1 MPDYRWEAV
10 DSRGQMVKGSYS
22 AAAVAEVVVHLRK
35 SRLSPIKVEEAAG
48 SGNAPVAA
56 RALKKGRIKGDDV
69 QAMTTELA
77 IMMRAGLSLDNA
89 LKVLV
94 EMSHKLQMQ
103 AMLQSV
109 LESVKAGMPLSQA
122 LGKHHDL
129 FGDFYINMVRSGEA
143 SGQMSAV
150 LNRLVEH
157 MARQRELRDSVVS
170 ATIYPAILLGVAVLS
185 LVAMLGF
192 VVPQF
197 EQLFNDMGDALP
209 LPTQFVM
216 ALGHGFRSYGW
227 AVFLVAGALG
237 WAFSRWAKSPKGRQ
251 TWQSWLL
258 GLPGLGGVVRKYQLT
273 LFSRSLGTLLGN
285 GVTLLTALRIAS
297 DTVSNVAIRE
307 RLEKMGPMVKEGHR
321 MAHAA
326 QKTGEFEP
334 LALNL
339 VRVGEETGRL
349 GDMML
354 ELSNILRMQ
363 KQLSSRARK
372 RGFTLIELLVVL
384 AILTLLAGLVGPK
397 VLNQLGGAKTKTAG
411 VQIADIEKALEL
423 YKLDVGRYPT
433 SQQGLDALV
442 KQPAGVAGWAGPY
455 LKGGVPND
463 PWNNPYR
470 YTYPAA
476 NGDLEILSL
485 GSDGTPGGEGEA
497 SDIRNTK

>member
-1 MPDYRWEAV
+1 MPDYSWEAV
-10 DSRGQMVKGSYS
+10 DSRGQMVKGTYS

-35 SRLSPIKVEEAAG
+35 SRLSPIKVEEAA
-48 SGNAPVAA
+48 SLGNVPLAA
-56 RALKKGRIKGDDV
+56 RALKKGRIKADDI
-69 QAMTTELA
+69 QGMTTELA

-94 EMSHKLQMQ
+94 EMSHKVQMQ

-109 LESVKAGMPLSQA
+109 LDSVKAGMPLSQA

-143 SGQMSAV
+143 SGQMSGV

-157 MARQRELRDSVVS
+157 MARQRALRDSVVS

-216 ALGHGFRSYGW
+216 GLGHAFRSYGW
-227 AVFLVAGALG
+227 AVFIVLGALA
-237 WAFSRWAKSPKGRQ
+237 WVLARWAKSPKGRQ

-354 ELSNILRMQ
+354 ELFNILNREVEN
-363 KQLSSRARK
+363 AIK
-372 RGFTLIELLVVL
+372 RLLTMLEPVLILVLGILIASIIVSILL
-384 AILTLLAGLVGPK
+384 G
-397 VLNQLGGAKTKTAG
+397 
-411 VQIADIEKALEL
+411 
-423 YKLDVGRYPT
+423 
-433 SQQGLDALV
+433 
-442 KQPAGVAGWAGPY
+442 
-455 LKGGVPND
+455 
-463 PWNNPYR
+463 
-470 YTYPAA
+470 
-476 NGDLEILSL
+476 ILSVNDL
-485 GSDGTPGGEGEA
+485 A
-497 SDIRNTK
+497 V

>member
-1 MPDYRWEAV
+1 MPDYSWEAV
-10 DSRGQMVKGSYS
+10 DSRGQMVKGTFS

-35 SRLSPIKVEEAAG
+35 SRLSPIKVEEAA
-48 SGNAPVAA
+48 SLGNVPLAV
-56 RALKKGRIKGDDV
+56 RALKKGRIKADDI
-69 QAMTTELA
+69 QGMTTELA

-94 EMSHKLQMQ
+94 EMSHKVQMQ

-109 LESVKAGMPLSQA
+109 LDSVKAGMPLSQA

-143 SGQMSAV
+143 SGQMSGV

-157 MARQRELRDSVVS
+157 MARQRALRDSVVS

-216 ALGHGFRSYGW
+216 GLGHAFRSYGW
-227 AVFLVAGALG
+227 AVFIVLGALG
-237 WAFSRWAKSPKGRQ
+237 WVFSRWAKSPKGRQ

-354 ELSNILRMQ
+354 ELSNILNREVEN
-363 KQLSSRARK
+363 AIK
-372 RGFTLIELLVVL
+372 RLLTMLEPALILVLGILIASIIVSILL
-384 AILTLLAGLVGPK
+384 G
-397 VLNQLGGAKTKTAG
+397 
-411 VQIADIEKALEL
+411 
-423 YKLDVGRYPT
+423 
-433 SQQGLDALV
+433 
-442 KQPAGVAGWAGPY
+442 
-455 LKGGVPND
+455 
-463 PWNNPYR
+463 
-470 YTYPAA
+470 
-476 NGDLEILSL
+476 ILSVNDL
-485 GSDGTPGGEGEA
+485 A
-497 SDIRNTK
+497 V

>member
-1 MPDYRWEAV
+1 
-10 DSRGQMVKGSYS
+10 MVKGSYS

-354 ELSNILRMQ
+354 ELSHA
-363 KQLSSRARK
+363 KA
-372 RGFTLIELLVVL
+372 TVL
-384 AILTLLAGLVGPK
+384 PSPQAWLHADR
-397 VLNQLGGAKTKTAG
+397 TAG
-411 VQIADIEKALEL
+411 RAGHPD
-423 YKLDVGRYPT
+423 
-433 SQQGLDALV
+433 
-442 KQPAGVAGWAGPY
+442 PAGRPGRPQGAEPARRRQDQDCRRADRRHREGAGTVQARRGPLPYFAARPGCAGQ
-455 LKGGVPND
+455 
-463 PWNNPYR
+463 
-470 YTYPAA
+470 AA
-476 NGDLEILSL
+476 GRRRRLGRPLPQGWRAQRPLEQPLSL
-485 GSDGTPGGEGEA
+485 HLSCCQW
-497 SDIRNTK
+497 

>member
-354 ELSNILRMQ
+354 ELSMQ

>member
-1 MPDYRWEAV
+1 MP
-10 DSRGQMVKGSYS
+10 
-22 AAAVAEVVVHLRK
+22 L
-35 SRLSPIKVEEAAG
+35 
-48 SGNAPVAA
+48 AA
-56 RALKKGRIKGDDV
+56 RALKKGRIKADDI
-69 QAMTTELA
+69 QGMTTELA

-94 EMSHKLQMQ
+94 EMSHKVQMQ

-109 LESVKAGMPLSQA
+109 LDSVKAGMPLSQA

-143 SGQMSAV
+143 SGQMSGV

-157 MARQRELRDSVVS
+157 MARQRALRDSVVS

-216 ALGHGFRSYGW
+216 GLGHAFRSYGW
-227 AVFLVAGALG
+227 AVFIVLGALG

-354 ELSNILRMQ
+354 ELSNILNREVEN
-363 KQLSSRARK
+363 AIK
-372 RGFTLIELLVVL
+372 RLLTMLEPALILVLGILIASIIVSILL
-384 AILTLLAGLVGPK
+384 G
-397 VLNQLGGAKTKTAG
+397 
-411 VQIADIEKALEL
+411 
-423 YKLDVGRYPT
+423 
-433 SQQGLDALV
+433 
-442 KQPAGVAGWAGPY
+442 
-455 LKGGVPND
+455 
-463 PWNNPYR
+463 
-470 YTYPAA
+470 
-476 NGDLEILSL
+476 ILSVNDL
-485 GSDGTPGGEGEA
+485 A
-497 SDIRNTK
+497 V

>member
-1 MPDYRWEAV
+1 MPDYSWEAV
-10 DSRGQMVKGSYS
+10 DSRGQMVKGTFS

-35 SRLSPIKVEEAAG
+35 SRLSPIKVEEAA
-48 SGNAPVAA
+48 SLGNVPLAA
-56 RALKKGRIKGDDV
+56 RALKKGRIKADDI
-69 QAMTTELA
+69 QGMTTELA

-94 EMSHKLQMQ
+94 EMSHKVQMQ

-109 LESVKAGMPLSQA
+109 LDSVKAGMPLSQA

-143 SGQMSAV
+143 SGQMSGV

-157 MARQRELRDSVVS
+157 MARQRALRDSVVS

-216 ALGHGFRSYGW
+216 GLGHAFRSYGW
-227 AVFLVAGALG
+227 AVFIVLGALG

-297 DTVSNVAIRE
+297 DTVSTSPSASAWKKWVPWSRKAIAW
-307 RLEKMGPMVKEGHR
+307 PMLPRKPE
-321 MAHAA
+321 
-326 QKTGEFEP
+326 
-334 LALNL
+334 N
-339 VRVGEETGRL
+339 
-349 GDMML
+349 
-354 ELSNILRMQ
+354 
-363 KQLSSRARK
+363 SS
-372 RGFTLIELLVVL
+372 
-384 AILTLLAGLVGPK
+384 
-397 VLNQLGGAKTKTAG
+397 
-411 VQIADIEKALEL
+411 
-423 YKLDVGRYPT
+423 
-433 SQQGLDALV
+433 
-442 KQPAGVAGWAGPY
+442 
-455 LKGGVPND
+455 
-463 PWNNPYR
+463 PWP
-470 YTYPAA
+470 
-476 NGDLEILSL
+476 
-485 GSDGTPGGEGEA
+485 
-497 SDIRNTK
+497 

>member
-1 MPDYRWEAV
+1 
-10 DSRGQMVKGSYS
+10 MVKGTYS

-35 SRLSPIKVEEAAG
+35 SRLSPVKVEEAAG
-48 SGNAPVAA
+48 LAKQPVGSVH
-56 RALKKGRIKGDDV
+56 RLKKGRIKSDDIE
-69 QAMTTELA
+69 AMTTELA

-94 EMSHKLQMQ
+94 EMSHKIEVQG
-103 AMLQSV
+103 MLQSV

-122 LGKHHDL
+122 LHKHHDL
-129 FGDFYINMVRSGEA
+129 FGDFYINMIRSGEA

-157 MARQRELRDSVVS
+157 IGRQRALRDSVVS
-170 ATIYPAILLGVAVLS
+170 ATIYPAILLAVAVLS

-216 ALGHGFRSYGW
+216 GLGRTFRSYGW
-227 AVFLVAGALG
+227 VVLIVAVVVG
-237 WAFSRWAKSPKGRQ
+237 WALRRWMRSPHGRQ

-354 ELSNILRMQ
+354 ELSNILNREVEN
-363 KQLSSRARK
+363 AIK
-372 RGFTLIELLVVL
+372 RLLTMLEPVLILVLGILIASIIVSILL
-384 AILTLLAGLVGPK
+384 G
-397 VLNQLGGAKTKTAG
+397 
-411 VQIADIEKALEL
+411 
-423 YKLDVGRYPT
+423 
-433 SQQGLDALV
+433 
-442 KQPAGVAGWAGPY
+442 
-455 LKGGVPND
+455 
-463 PWNNPYR
+463 
-470 YTYPAA
+470 
-476 NGDLEILSL
+476 ILSVNDL
-485 GSDGTPGGEGEA
+485 A
-497 SDIRNTK
+497 V

>member
-1 MPDYRWEAV
+1 MPDYSWEAF
-10 DSRGQMVKGSYS
+10 DNRGQMVKGTH
-22 AAAVAEVVVHLRK
+22 AAATVAEVVVHLRK
-35 SRLSPIKVEEAAG
+35 SRLSPVKVEEAAG
-48 SGNAPVAA
+48 SGKHPAESVH
-56 RALKKGRIKGDDV
+56 RLKKGRIKSDDIE
-69 QAMTTELA
+69 AMTTELA

-94 EMSHKLQMQ
+94 EMSHKIEVQG
-103 AMLQSV
+103 MLQSV

-122 LGKHHDL
+122 LHKHHDL
-129 FGDFYINMVRSGEA
+129 FGDFYINMIRSGEA

-157 MARQRELRDSVVS
+157 IGRQRALRDSVVS
-170 ATIYPAILLGVAVLS
+170 ATIYPAILLAVAVLS

-216 ALGHGFRSYGW
+216 GLGRTFRSYGW
-227 AVFLVAGALG
+227 VVLIVAVVVG
-237 WAFSRWAKSPKGRQ
+237 WGLRRWMRSPHGRQ

-354 ELSNILRMQ
+354 ELSNILNREVEN
-363 KQLSSRARK
+363 AIK
-372 RGFTLIELLVVL
+372 RLLTMLEPVLILVLGILIASIIVSILL
-384 AILTLLAGLVGPK
+384 G
-397 VLNQLGGAKTKTAG
+397 
-411 VQIADIEKALEL
+411 
-423 YKLDVGRYPT
+423 
-433 SQQGLDALV
+433 
-442 KQPAGVAGWAGPY
+442 
-455 LKGGVPND
+455 
-463 PWNNPYR
+463 
-470 YTYPAA
+470 
-476 NGDLEILSL
+476 ILSVNDL
-485 GSDGTPGGEGEA
+485 A
-497 SDIRNTK
+497 V